1 MDFGLGGISKALM
14 LPALGKRLSM
24 SDLEAGQ
31 IGVHDRGLVKHG
43 KVGNEGANID
53 DVSAGVENHPC

>member
-1 MDFGLGGISKALM
+1 M